1 MKHTQASVVD
11 YALSLMEV
19 PLLYMYLYHAEAFE
33 IMLY

>member
-11 YALSLMEV
+11 YAFGLMEV
-19 PLLYMYLYHAEAFE
+19 PLLCMYLYHAEAFE